1 MSLHL
6 YLAELLSLN
15 LYVIFLSFVMLLLN
29 SVCPPIQQTRHIDV
43 SIREFQKTF
52 ESSNSHDVSCHV
64 YHFMEKLTEATAKWE
79 LKKSL

>member
-15 LYVIFLSFVMLLLN
+15 LFVIFLSFVMLLLN
-29 SVCPPIQQTRHIDV
+29 SVCSPIQQTRHIDV

-52 ESSNSHDVSCHV
+52 ESL
-64 YHFMEKLTEATAKWE
+64 KLA
-79 LKKSL
+79 

>member
-29 SVCPPIQQTRHIDV
+29 SGCSPIQQTRHIDV
-43 SIREFQKTF
+43 SIREFQKPLKVY
-52 ESSNSHDVSCHV
+52 NSHDVS
-64 YHFMEKLTEATAKWE
+64 
-79 LKKSL
+79 

>member
-1 MSLHL
+1 MSLPL

-29 SVCPPIQQTRHIDV
+29 SVCSPIQQTRHIDF

-52 ESSNSHDVSCHV
+52 ES
-64 YHFMEKLTEATAKWE
+64 LQLA
-79 LKKSL
+79 

>member
-29 SVCPPIQQTRHIDV
+29 SVCSPIQQTRHIDV

-52 ESSNSHDVSCHV
+52 ESL
-64 YHFMEKLTEATAKWE
+64 KLA
-79 LKKSL
+79 

>member
-15 LYVIFLSFVMLLLN
+15 LFVILLSFVMLLLN
-29 SVCPPIQQTRHIDV
+29 SVCSPIQQTRRIDV

-52 ESSNSHDVSCHV
+52 ESL
-64 YHFMEKLTEATAKWE
+64 KLA
-79 LKKSL
+79 